1 MSRRRP
7 GPFAARL
14 IVMVKAPQCGLVK
27 TRLGRGIGVVAATA
41 FYRNTTAATLARVGR
56 DRRWITLLA
65 VAPDRAAGS
74 RFWARRLGR
83 WPQRGGDL
91 GSRMQRIF
99 DTSPPGPV
107 LIIGSDVP
115 SIRPHHIAAAFREL
129 GRSDAVL
136 GPATD
141 GGYWLIGLKRR
152 PRVPRTFAG
161 VRWSHPET
169 LADNIAALGGLRVTM
184 AATLDD
190 VDEAADYAVAGR
202 TAGRVVCASPV
213 AHKSYSQ
220 MES

>member
-1 MSRRRP
+1 
-7 GPFAARL
+7 
-14 IVMVKAPQCGLVK
+14 MVKAPQCGLVK

-41 FYRNTTAATLARVGR
+41 FYRHATAATLARVGR

-65 VAPDRAAGS
+65 VAPDLAARS

-83 WPQRGGDL
+83 WPQGGGDL
-91 GSRMQRIF
+91 GDRMQRVF

-107 LIIGSDVP
+107 VIIGSDVP
-115 SIRPHHIAAAFREL
+115 GIRAHHIAAAFRAL
-129 GRSDAVL
+129 GASDAVL

-152 PRVPRTFAG
+152 PCVPRAFAG

-169 LADNIAALGGLRVTM
+169 LADNVAALGGLRVAL
-184 AATLDD
+184 AATLAD
-190 VDEAADYAVAGR
+190 VDEAADHAAGGR
-202 TAGRVVCASPV
+202 DAGRVVLTLPA

-220 MES
+220 VES